1 MLSRTKLTWGRSYQ
15 CIVSTL
21 IYILFSLSSRS
32 LAAISRFFCAF
43 TCSDEISENFD
54 AIWPKN
60 KNKLMKLI
68 KNRRIRRID
77 IKTRHHFYL
86 FIYLFVCFYFHSFFK
101 IQFPGEKRNPHSRIN
116 LRTRPTFPN
125 ERMQTILASDP
136 RLGVLVFR
144 GVRIS
149 SLAASACS
157 TENNIPFPRLSQSRC
172 TFQILDGYPWLQVNP
187 SIITRSAWN
196 TGKLPNF
203 TFCGGGERKTTT
215 FIFFFWTWT
224 IWNKLYK
231 VWISANLLLSV
242 VS

>member
-1 MLSRTKLTWGRSYQ
+1 MLSRTKLSWRRWYQ

-77 IKTRHHFYL
+77 IKTCHHFYL
-86 FIYLFVCFYFHSFFK
+86 FICLFLFSQFFK
-101 IQFPGEKRNPHSRIN
+101 IQFPGEKRNPNSRIN
-116 LRTRPTFPN
+116 LRTLPTFPN
-125 ERMQTILASDP
+125 ERMQTILS
-136 RLGVLVFR
+136 
-144 GVRIS
+144 
-149 SLAASACS
+149 CS
-157 TENNIPFPRLSQSRC
+157 TESNSPFPRLSQSYC
-172 TFQILDGYPWLQVNP
+172 TFQILEGWPWPRVNR
-187 SIITRSAWN
+187 SMITRSVWN

-203 TFCGGGERKTTT
+203 TFCKGGERKTTT

-224 IWNKLYK
+224 IWNKLDK
-231 VWISANLLLSV
+231 VWSSAKLLWSDVFVAVAV
-242 VS
+242 VLVWAP